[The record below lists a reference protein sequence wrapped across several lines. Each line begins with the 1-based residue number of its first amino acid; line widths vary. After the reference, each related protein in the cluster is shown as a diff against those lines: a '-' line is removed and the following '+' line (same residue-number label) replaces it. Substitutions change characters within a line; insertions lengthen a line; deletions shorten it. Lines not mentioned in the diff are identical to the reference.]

1 MKLKKLSQNQLT
13 NGTAWLAF
21 GNITSRVLGALYV
34 IPWTMMLGALSLQA
48 NTLMG
53 KGYNLYQFFLML
65 STAGLPSAVAKFTA
79 RLEGNSKHQF
89 LKNATRLS
97 WVAGFI
103 CCVALWSLAP
113 ILSASDVKLIPV
125 LRSLSLAVLVFP
137 FLSVLRGRLQ
147 GDLRMAEIAKSDV
160 IEQVVRVA
168 YMLGS
173 AYVILQLQHGSWVT
187 VVVHSTFAASI
198 GAWVATL
205 YLLFCTNSLSKKQ
218 LLNADFLKENSE
230 PEIID
235 FKHIIVQSLPFV
247 VIGGF
252 LVAYQWIDQFSF
264 HVLMSKFNPMLSS
277 NKIETIFGLFNFNS
291 NKLIMIVVSLSVS
304 IASTIL
310 PLISKSRYNHEVLRK
325 YISQAYVLFCAITLP
340 ACAALYSLSKPVYIL
355 FYGNYAAESLY
366 IPMVQISAVI
376 ALFMG
381 LTSVLAMILQG
392 LSKTGIALRAIGW
405 GMAVKILCQPIM
417 IYLTSS
423 LGALL
428 STFISLVIVTII
440 MGSYIN
446 HRFELLDFLNTKVLN
461 AIYVSSFVLLIL
473 FTGLSLLSNHFV
485 PDTRV
490 SSGLFLALVGSL
502 GGLLVLVIYQ
512 KCHVLDVLK
521 NR

>member
-1 MKLKKLSQNQLT
+1 MRQKNSSQNQLT

-21 GNITSRVLGALYV
+21 GNITSRALGALYV

-79 RLEGNSKHQF
+79 RLEGNSKQQF
-89 LKNATRLS
+89 LKSATRLS
-97 WVAGFI
+97 WIAGFL
-103 CCVALWSLAP
+103 CCAALWSLAP
-113 ILSASDVKLIPV
+113 ILSASDAKLVPV
-125 LRSLSLAVLVFP
+125 LRSLSWAVLVFP
-137 FLSVLRGRLQ
+137 FLSVLRGQLQ
-147 GDLRMAEIAKSDV
+147 GELRMAEIAKSDV
-160 IEQVVRVA
+160 IEQIVRVA

-198 GAWVATL
+198 GAWVATI
-205 YLLFCTNSLSKKQ
+205 YLLFCTLSKKQ
-218 LLNADFLKENSE
+218 PLVSDFLKENAE
-230 PEIID
+230 PEIIS
-235 FKHIIVQSLPFV
+235 FKRIVVQSLPFV

-264 HVLMSKFNPMLSS
+264 HVLMSKFNATLSS
-277 NKIETIFGLFNFNS
+277 DKIETIFGLFNFNS

-310 PLISKSRYNHEVLRK
+310 PLISKNRYNHEILRK
-325 YISQAYVLFCAITLP
+325 YVSQSYVLFCAITLP
-340 ACAALYSLSKPVYIL
+340 ACAALYSLSKPIYIL

-392 LSKTGIALRAIGW
+392 LSKTNIALRAIGW
-405 GMAVKILCQPIM
+405 GMIVKILCQPIM
-417 IYLTSS
+417 IGLTNS

-428 STFISLVIVTII
+428 STLISLVVVTII
-440 MGSYIN
+440 MGSYIQ
-446 HRFELLDFLNTKVLN
+446 HRFDLLKFLNTKVLN
-461 AIYVSSFVLLIL
+461 TIYISSLMLLIL
-473 FTGLSLLSNHFV
+473 FTGLSLLLNRFI

-490 SSGLFLALVGSL
+490 GSGIFLVLVGSL
-502 GGLLVLVIYQ
+502 GGLLLLVIY
-512 KCHVLDVLK
+512 KRYHILDVFK
-521 NR
+521 NK